1 MSSAPNELEVVQQV
15 TWLEQLPGE
24 RDMRDRSERFH
35 QLATM
40 QLRVE
45 LPQHVGRGDTREL
58 PLADLLD
65 MAYSIQAERHGY
77 QTSVTLT
84 AVDNTPQTTVDRIEK
99 WIAMRVSQ
107 HLRRW
112 LMTDEAGFH
121 QLLTYAGI
129 ICWYSNGPN
138 STVHS
143 RIDTPDP
150 FSSYFPVRGAGRPK
164 VFGRRFRMLVRD
176 AEEAFGQG
184 NWDAYALGDDH
195 ASRGWSGSSFISTGT
210 PGFAREAE
218 FLYHDNG
225 EYCTYMALNRQQ
237 GGLQPSGDILWQDKN
252 YAGPDEDGNK
262 AAAAIVVPG
271 FVTPMRQPRDRLLPM
286 FIPGIQAVNALH
298 FILSTMATKA
308 EQNTGDVLVEQDA
321 DMLEAAARMGK
332 TAATMAELEA
342 GNPSIVPVAGKPIIW
357 ERLPDPY
364 LQALLEFWKGKY
376 DSWANSLREIADPT
390 LLSQINTN
398 VYLPHAAARRKLMGP
413 MLDYTDAAMKELVR
427 MDLHALQFYGRKDV
441 KLVAQGGERYG
452 SQAREVSRGE
462 ASSIS
467 WADVKDFD
475 ERFILSV
482 STNSMSQEEQRQRLM
497 AHEEKVMM
505 GYATKR
511 QGLALAG
518 FTDEEEQ
525 LRLLATDEVYRGAAG
540 FLQPQLPDT
549 IAEAVRTAGGPALPV
564 QGPTAPAPAVAPP
577 GPPGGNNV
585 TYNTPPVPGPAG
597 QSQPL
602 VAA

>member
-1 MSSAPNELEVVQQV
+1 MASAPEEQEVIEQV

-84 AVDNTPQTTVDRIEK
+84 AIDDTPQTTTDRIEK

-129 ICWYSNGPN
+129 ICWYSNGP
-138 STVHS
+138 TAPVHT
-143 RIDTPDP
+143 RIETPDP
-150 FSSYFPVRGAGRPK
+150 FSCYFPVKGAGRPK
-164 VFGRRFRMLVRD
+164 VFARRFRMLVRD
-176 AEEAFGQG
+176 AEAAFGKDG
-184 NWDAYALGDDH
+184 NWDNYVLSDDH
-195 ASRGWSGSSFISTGT
+195 AARGWSGSSFITNGVR
-210 PGFAREAE
+210 GFAQELE
-218 FLYHDNG
+218 MIYLDNG

-237 GGLQPSGDILWQDKN
+237 GGLAPSGDILWQDKN
-252 YAGPDEDGNK
+252 YAGPDEDGNM

-271 FVTPMRQPRDRLLPM
+271 FVTPMRAPRDRLMPM
-286 FIPGIQAVNALH
+286 MIPGIQCVNAMH
-298 FILSTMATKA
+298 FILTTMATKA
-308 EQNTGDVLVEQDA
+308 EQNTGDVLVEQDP
-321 DMLEAAARMGK
+321 DTLEAAARLGR
-332 TAATMAELEA
+332 TTATMAELA
-342 GNPSIVPVAGKPIIW
+342 QGNPSIVPVMGKPIIW

-364 LQALLEFWKGKY
+364 LQLLLDFWSTKY
-376 DSWANSLREIADPT
+376 AAWSNSLREIADPS
-390 LLSQINTN
+390 LLAQINTN

-427 MDLHALQFYGRKDV
+427 MDINALQHYGKRDV

-452 SQAREVSRGE
+452 SSAREVTRGE
-462 ASSIS
+462 SSSIS
-467 WADVKDFD
+467 WNDVKDFD
-475 ERFILSV
+475 NRFILSV
-482 STNSMSQEEQRQRLM
+482 STNSMSTEEQRQRLM

-518 FTDEEEQ
+518 FEDEEEQ
-525 LRLLATDEVYRGAAG
+525 LRLLATDEVYKGAAG
-540 FLQPQLPDT
+540 FLQPQLPET

-564 QGPTAPAPAVAPP
+564 QGPQASPEALPP
-577 GPPGGNNV
+577 VSPTPQPI
-585 TYNTPPVPGPAG
+585 TYNTPVVPGAVG
-597 QSQPL
+597 NSQPG